1 MTKSKKSE
9 KKKVK
14 KLAEA
19 ALFALAQERE
29 EAAKQAAAFLSEKTE
44 VDQQL
49 IEQLQ
54 IRKVRSMESD
64 QFGGFTRITLVQPE
78 PVEYDQDGIK
88 KALKPAQRRLVF
100 DTNVNLNALPEEIR
114 KAVIETIPKDALKA
128 VSTDVLNM
136 DKLAKAVK
144 DEKVDAQVV
153 SDNSWIKEIAPSI
166 RISHGSG

>member
-1 MTKSKKSE
+1 VSKKSE
-9 KKKVK
+9 KKKAAK

-29 EAAKQAAAFLSEKTE
+29 EAAKQAAAFLAEKTE
-44 VDQQL
+44 ADQQL

-64 QFGGFTRITLVQPE
+64 KFGGFTRITLVQPE
-78 PVEYDQDGIK
+78 PLEYDSDGIW
-88 KALKPAQRRLVF
+88 KALKAPQRRLAF
-100 DTNVNLNALPEEIR
+100 DENVNLNALPDDIR

-128 VSTDVLNM
+128 VTSHHLNL
-136 DKLAKAVK
+136 DKLAIAVK
-144 DEKVDAQVV
+144 DEKIDAQIV
-153 SDNSWIKEIAPSI
+153 SDHSSIKEIAASI